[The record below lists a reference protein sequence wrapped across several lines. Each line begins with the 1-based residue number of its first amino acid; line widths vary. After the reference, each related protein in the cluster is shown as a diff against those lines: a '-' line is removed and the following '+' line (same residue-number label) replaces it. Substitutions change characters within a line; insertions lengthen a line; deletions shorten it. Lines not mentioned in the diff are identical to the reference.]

1 MIFDFLKKQKEI
13 TKKRKIIKV
22 MIISLN
28 IPDKQK
34 ELYLEAITILSKDWL
49 ERLYITLSNFTKELE
64 NENLNKISEYNFSK
78 VAWMR
83 KKEAD
88 EKQKEINSFSFL
100 INNL

>member
-13 TKKRKIIKV
+13 NKKKKIIKV

-28 IPDKQK
+28 IPDLQK
-34 ELYLEAITILSKDWL
+34 ELYLEAITILSESWL
-49 ERLYITLSNFTKELE
+49 ESLYKELSIFTKQLELE
-64 NENLNKISEYNFSK
+64 ELSKIDKQDFKEI
-78 VAWMR
+78 AWMR
-83 KKEAD
+83 KKEIK

>member
-1 MIFDFLKKQKEI
+1 MIFDFLKKQNEI
-13 TKKRKIIKV
+13 KKKKKIIKV

-28 IPDKQK
+28 IPDLQK
-34 ELYLEAITILSKDWL
+34 ELYLEAISILSKDWL
-49 ERLYITLSNFTKELE
+49 NNLYKELTLFTKQLELE
-64 NENLNKISEYNFSK
+64 EMNEIDKQNYSQ

-83 KKEAD
+83 KKEAK